1 MRTLSGEFVL
11 LTKDEYDVLYEL
23 AKERRESVMTA
34 EERDVMA
41 EAMQLL
47 QIHDMMD
54 EYQRNGGRI
63 NGRTLADRSKVIRRL
78 MAKFEWA

>member
-1 MRTLSGEFVL
+1 MRTLSGEFVI

-23 AKERRESVMTA
+23 AKERRETVMTA

-78 MAKFEWA
+78 MAKFEWE